1 MKDDPGNRIK
11 FQPADEPCYGAN
23 IKVLGIGGGGNNAL
37 NRMIEMGIEGVE
49 FIAVN
54 TDLQTLNLNKSSS
67 RLQVGTKLTRG
78 RGSGGRPEVG
88 KQAALEDQ
96 ELIANTLYGADMVF
110 LTAGLGGGT
119 GTGAT
124 PVIARLAADMDM
136 LVIAVVTLPF
146 TWEGRVRARQAQ
158 EGLQELRTVVDTVIA
173 TPNDR
178 LLQTCDASTTFQD
191 ALKLADDV
199 LRQGVQGISDI
210 ITRPG
215 LINRDF
221 EDVRSIMKNMGMAF
235 MGMGQA
241 SGENRVVE
249 AAQKAIS
256 SPLLADTSIEGAQGM
271 LINITGGRDL
281 TLHEVNKASELIHR
295 LAHEE
300 ANIIFGA
307 VIDETMKDMAKVTV
321 IATGFSGR
329 PAAEKIVPLEPP
341 PPAVFRKK
349 TPPPVP
355 VFRETSSVPSD
366 MKLQAPTQAHEQ
378 VDYEKNWDH
387 YEKATFLRNQQHS
400 RKRFPSD
407 YEPS

>member
-1 MKDDPGNRIK
+1 MKDDADSKIK
-11 FQPADEPCYGAN
+11 FHPAEEPDYGAN

-54 TDLQTLNLNKSSS
+54 TDLQTLNLNRS
-67 RLQVGTKLTRG
+67 RSKIQIGTKLTRG

-96 ELIANTLYGADMVF
+96 ELLVNTLHGADMVF

-124 PVIARLAADMDM
+124 PVIARLAADMEM

-146 TWEGRVRARQAQ
+146 TWEGRVRARQAE
-158 EGLQELRTVVDTVIA
+158 EGLQELKTVVDTVIA

-178 LLQTCDASTTFQD
+178 LLKTCDATTSFQD

-199 LRQGVQGISDI
+199 LRQGVQGISEI

-241 SGENRVVE
+241 QGENRVLE
-249 AAQKAIS
+249 ATQKAIS
-256 SPLLADTSIEGAQGM
+256 CPLLADASIEGAQGV

-281 TLHEVNKASELIHR
+281 MLHEVDKASELIHG
-295 LAHEE
+295 LAHDE

-307 VIDETMKDMAKVTV
+307 VIDESMKDTAKVTV
-321 IATGFSGR
+321 IATGFTGGK
-329 PAAEKIVPLEPP
+329 AGEKIAPLEPP
-341 PPAVFRKK
+341 PTAVFRKK
-349 TPPPVP
+349 TPPAVP
-355 VFRETSSVPSD
+355 VFGETSVVFSNPKPPEGPRTPD
-366 MKLQAPTQAHEQ
+366 PLDDERK
-378 VDYEKNWDH
+378 WDH
-387 YEKATFLRNQQHS
+387 FEKATFLRNQQLF
-400 RKRFPSD
+400 RRRMPTD

>member
-1 MKDDPGNRIK
+1 MKDDSGNRIK
-11 FQPADEPCYGAN
+11 FHPADEPNYGAT

-54 TDLQTLNLNKSSS
+54 TDLQTLNLNKSRA
-67 RLQVGTKLTRG
+67 RLQIGTKLTRG
-78 RGSGGRPEVG
+78 RGSGGRPEIG

-96 ELIANTLYGADMVF
+96 ELIANILHGADMVF

-136 LVIAVVTLPF
+136 LVIAVITLPF
-146 TWEGRVRARQAQ
+146 TWEGRVRGRQAQ

-178 LLQTCDASTTFQD
+178 LLQTCDASISFPD
-191 ALKLADDV
+191 ALKMADDV

-235 MGMGQA
+235 MGTGQA
-241 SGENRVVE
+241 QGENRVVE
-249 AAQKAIS
+249 AAQRAIS
-256 SPLLADTSIEGAQGM
+256 CPLLADTSIEGAQGV

-281 TLHEVNKASELIHR
+281 TLHEVNKASELIHN
-295 LAHEE
+295 LAHDE

-307 VIDETMKDMAKVTV
+307 VIDETMKDEAKVTV

-329 PAAEKIVPLEPP
+329 PAAEKTAPLEPP
-341 PPAVFRKK
+341 PAPVFRKK
-349 TPPPVP
+349 TPPPFP
-355 VFRETSSVPSD
+355 VFRETSPLPSD
-366 MKLQAPTQAHEQ
+366 MKAQPLPLTHEPP
-378 VDYEKNWDH
+378 DPERRWDQ
-387 YEKATFLRNQQHS
+387 YEKATFLRNQQHT

>member
-1 MKDDPGNRIK
+1 MKDDWGSKIK
-11 FQPADEPCYGAN
+11 FQPVDESNYGAV
-23 IKVLGIGGGGNNAL
+23 IKVMGIGGGGNNAL

-49 FIAVN
+49 FIAIN
-54 TDLQTLNLNKSSS
+54 TDLQTLNLNRSKNK
-67 RLQVGTKLTRG
+67 LQIGAKLTRG

-88 KQAALEDQ
+88 KHAAEEDTEKLADALQ
-96 ELIANTLYGADMVF
+96 GADMVF

-119 GTGAT
+119 GTGAA
-124 PVIARLAADMDM
+124 PVIARLASSMEL

-146 TWEGRVRARQAQ
+146 TWEGKVRTRQAQ
-158 EGLQELRTVVDTVIA
+158 EGLQELKSVVDTVIA

-178 LLQTCDASTTFQD
+178 LIQTCDLNTSFQD

-221 EDVRSIMKNMGMAF
+221 EDVRTIMKNMGMSY
-235 MGMGQA
+235 MGLGTA
-241 SGENRVVE
+241 TGENRVLE
-249 AAQKAIS
+249 ATQKAIS
-256 SPLLADTSIEGAQGM
+256 SPLLADISIEGAQGV

-307 VIDETMKDMAKVTV
+307 VIDETMKDAASVTV
-321 IATGFSGR
+321 IATGFS
-329 PAAEKIVPLEPP
+329 AAAAKEKVPLIE
-341 PPAVFRKK
+341 PPAVAFRKK
-349 TPPPVP
+349 TPAPFPVQRQTPDLP
-355 VFRETSSVPSD
+355 VDIGFRSKEPA
-366 MKLQAPTQAHEQ
+366 MALPEWEQ
-378 VDYEKNWDH
+378 KWSEYD
-387 YEKATFLRNQQHS
+387 KAAFLRNQRNPR
-400 RKRFPSD
+400 RKLPFD
-407 YEPS
+407 HEPS

>member
-1 MKDDPGNRIK
+1 MSNDSGNRIK
-11 FQPADEPCYGAN
+11 FHPVEEANYGAN

-54 TDLQTLNLNKSSS
+54 TDLQTLNLNKSRS
-67 RLQVGTKLTRG
+67 RLQIGTKLTRG

-96 ELIANTLYGADMVF
+96 ELLVNTLHGADMVF

-124 PVIARLAADMDM
+124 PVIARLAADMEM

-146 TWEGRVRARQAQ
+146 GWEGRVRGRQAQ
-158 EGLQELRTVVDTVIA
+158 EGLQELKSVVDTVIA

-178 LLQTCDASTTFQD
+178 LLKTCDASTSFQD

-199 LRQGVQGISDI
+199 LRQGVQGISEI

-241 SGENRVVE
+241 QGENRVLE
-249 AAQKAIS
+249 ATQRAIS
-256 SPLLADTSIEGAQGM
+256 CPLLADASIEGAQGV

-281 TLHEVNKASELIHR
+281 TLHEVDKASELIHG
-295 LAHEE
+295 LAHPE

-307 VIDETMKDMAKVTV
+307 VIDEAMKDTAKVTV
-321 IATGFSGR
+321 IATGFSGVR
-329 PAAEKIVPLEPP
+329 PSETSVSIEPP
-341 PPAVFRKK
+341 APVFRKK
-349 TPPPVP
+349 TPPAVP
-355 VFRETSSVPSD
+355 VFRAPTSVPSD
-366 MKLQAPTQAHEQ
+366 MKPPGQPAVTAQIPYDPET
-378 VDYEKNWDH
+378 NWDR
-387 YEKATFLRNQQHS
+387 YEKATFLRNQHS
-400 RKRFPSD
+400 RKRFPTD